1 MEQRFRHSVVDT
13 MAITPTGPTPRPMRY
28 SDLPTT
34 VDTTMAASNSD
45 PLHQYVT
52 ETSDRNYA
60 RFLRLNDIMWRYI
73 EWSVRTYTQSIWT
86 IDGGKGFVTID
97 GGDRT
102 FSKSQKLVR
111 KIGDILTRGLHSFR
125 SRELRNRL
133 AEFKDKTNDII
144 MSNLGQER
152 AKEMIGLSGIAVH
165 PDLQGIGYGT
175 QLGQVDVFDGRESF
189 VISSNEA
196 ANTAFYKYLGYETV
210 ATYTV
215 GESNPAWKKPPV
227 HLALL
232 VRKSMKQ

>member
-28 SDLPTT
+28 SIDLTQATCRQQWIRPWQLQIATHSISPGSSG
-34 VDTTMAASNSD
+34 MYGFLLPSQAI
-45 PLHQYVT
+45 VT
-52 ETSDRNYA
+52 
-60 RFLRLNDIMWRYI
+60 F
-73 EWSVRTYTQSIWT
+73 
-86 IDGGKGFVTID
+86 IDD
-97 GGDRT
+97 HH
-102 FSKSQKLVR
+102 LVI
-111 KIGDILTRGLHSFR
+111 K
-125 SRELRNRL
+125 RL

-152 AKEMIGLSGIAVH
+152 AKEMIELSGIAVH

-175 QLGQVDVFDGRESF
+175 QLGQVADSQGRESF

-196 ANTAFYKYLGYETV
+196 ANTAFYKYLGYETI

-227 HLALL
+227 HLALITGQSGIL
-232 VRKSMKQ
+232 YQKYSPKTPAYVIFYLRVGRDTRWWLANH